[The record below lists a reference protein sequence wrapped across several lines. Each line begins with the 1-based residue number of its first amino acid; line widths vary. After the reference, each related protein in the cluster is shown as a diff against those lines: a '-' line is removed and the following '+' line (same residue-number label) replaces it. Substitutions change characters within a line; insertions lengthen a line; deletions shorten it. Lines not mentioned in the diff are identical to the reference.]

1 MDTDRPRNR
10 AVVSCAAPLYEE
22 KMKDGFFKREAKLM
36 LWMTLAVPAI
46 GVVAAIVIPHLAKYR
61 DSHLPS
67 KVVSAVKADKVII
80 EKRARILTLSSNGE
94 VIKSYKVALGRNPEG
109 AKEKE
114 GDNKTPEG
122 TYTIDTRHT
131 KSSYHL
137 ALHVSYPNAQDI
149 QRAKQQG
156 VSPGGSIMIHGI
168 RNGLGWIGKFHRKF
182 DWTKGCIAVT
192 NDEIDEIGRLVAN
205 GTPVEIKP

>member
-1 MDTDRPRNR
+1 
-10 AVVSCAAPLYEE
+10 
-22 KMKDGFFKREAKLM
+22 M
-36 LWMTLAVPAI
+36 LWMTLVPAI
-46 GVVAAIVIPHLAKYR
+46 GVVAAIVIPYLAKYR
-61 DSHLPS
+61 ESHPPL
-67 KVVSAVKADKVII
+67 VAVNAVKADKVLI
-80 EKRARILTLSSNGE
+80 EKRVRTLTLSSNG
-94 VIKSYKVALGRNPEG
+94 VIVKSYKVALGRKPEG

-122 TYTIDTRHT
+122 MYTIDTRNT

-137 ALHVSYPNAQDI
+137 ALHISYPNAQDI

-156 VSPGGSIMIHGI
+156 VSPGSSIMIHGI
-168 RNGLGWIGKFHRKF
+168 RNGLGWIGKFHRRL

-192 NDEIDEIGRLVAN
+192 NDEIDEIGRFVAN

>member
-1 MDTDRPRNR
+1 
-10 AVVSCAAPLYEE
+10 
-22 KMKDGFFKREAKLM
+22 M

-46 GVVAAIVIPHLAKYR
+46 GVIAAIGIPYLAKYR
-61 DSHLPS
+61 ESHPPS
-67 KVVSAVKADKVII
+67 VAVNAVKADKVLI
-80 EKRARILTLSSNGE
+80 EKSARTLTLSSNGE
-94 VIKSYKVALGRNPEG
+94 VIKSYKVALGRNPVG

-122 TYTIDTRHT
+122 MYTIDTRNT

-137 ALHVSYPNAQDI
+137 ALHISYPNAQDI

-168 RNGLGWIGKFHRKF
+168 RNGVGWIGKFHRRL

>member
-1 MDTDRPRNR
+1 
-10 AVVSCAAPLYEE
+10 
-22 KMKDGFFKREAKLM
+22 M

-46 GVVAAIVIPHLAKYR
+46 GVVVAIVIPYLAKYR
-61 DSHLPS
+61 ESHLPF
-67 KVVSAVKADKVII
+67 KAVYAVKADKVLI
-80 EKRARILTLSSNGE
+80 EKRARTLTLSTNGE

-122 TYTIDTRHT
+122 KYTIDTRNT

-137 ALHVSYPNAQDI
+137 ALHISYPNAQDI
-149 QRAKQQG
+149 HRAKQQG
-156 VSPGGSIMIHGI
+156 VSPGGNIMIHGI
-168 RNGLGWIGKFHRKF
+168 RNGFGWIGKFHRWL
-182 DWTKGCIAVT
+182 DWTKGCVAVT